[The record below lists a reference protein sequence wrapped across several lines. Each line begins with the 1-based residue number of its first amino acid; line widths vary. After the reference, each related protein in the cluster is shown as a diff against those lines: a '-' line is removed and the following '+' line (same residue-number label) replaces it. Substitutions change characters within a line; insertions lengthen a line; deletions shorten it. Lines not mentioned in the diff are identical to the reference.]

1 MNNIITTN
9 IINITKTDSID
20 NLDSELKLHIL
31 ELNIAF
37 AKKAGSYSK
46 YPETYN
52 NIIVE
57 TDNNNYILYGS
68 LRGSTAKMTYLR
80 LTQLAECLISKDGYI
95 IKNRYGDD
103 DLIVF
108 YKSAF

>member
-9 IINITKTDSID
+9 MINITKTDSID

-37 AKKAGSYSK
+37 AKRAGSYPK

-52 NIIVE
+52 NIIFE
-57 TDNNNYILYGS
+57 TDNSNYILYGS
-68 LRGSTAKMTYLR
+68 LRGGTAKMTYLR
-80 LTQLAECLISKDGYI
+80 LTQLAECLISKDGYVI
-95 IKNRYGDD
+95 TNRYGDD
-103 DLIVF
+103 DLIAF
-108 YKSAF
+108 YRWSF

>member
-31 ELNIAF
+31 ELNIALT
-37 AKKAGSYSK
+37 KKAGSYPK

-68 LRGSTAKMTYLR
+68 
-80 LTQLAECLISKDGYI
+80 
-95 IKNRYGDD
+95 
-103 DLIVF
+103 
-108 YKSAF
+108 

>member
-1 MNNIITTN
+1 MNNIITAN
-9 IINITKTDSID
+9 MINITKTDSID
-20 NLDSELKLHIL
+20 NLDSEIKLHIL

-37 AKKAGSYSK
+37 AKKYGSYPK